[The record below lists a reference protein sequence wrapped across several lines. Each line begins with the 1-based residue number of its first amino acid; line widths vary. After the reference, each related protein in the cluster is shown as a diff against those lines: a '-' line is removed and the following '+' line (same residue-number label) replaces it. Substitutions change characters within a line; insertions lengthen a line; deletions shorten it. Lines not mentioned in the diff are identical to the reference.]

1 MSIRTSLRWKILLPL
16 LFLSIIPL
24 AAIFTTVTILVD
36 QQFHNDLAMR
46 IKDVSAFLERSAA
59 VVQLEKAN
67 YLELMSQNPHLAI
80 AVEDTRTSDDSQVLQ
95 QVLEPQAKKF
105 NFDIIEVLDPQGAL
119 LYRLTDA
126 EDIPMTTG
134 PDNPAIASSLEG
146 TPYFEPGLFDGKFSM
161 IAAVP
166 IRFHDGIVGHLVGV
180 TFFDSQQAQIMK
192 SGSGAEI
199 AFYDESGVVGA
210 SNSDLAKIDV
220 KKVYKGTLTSA
231 DFNGVSHTLFTNSLG
246 GAKRGVLMA
255 LDQTQMLTSR
265 TRIQNI
271 LISVLIISSVL
282 AVLIGSMVSRTIVR
296 PLALVVDNLKEIAEG
311 EGDLTKTLPV
321 TSKDEVGQLAENFN
335 SFIARLAEMVR
346 GTRQVSSDLADASR
360 QIVQSSQ
367 DVNAGAARQSNSL
380 EESYRALQGIDESI
394 NGIADSTSQLVDAAE
409 ESSSATLEL
418 GATIEQIASQMEN
431 LFSTVEE
438 VSSSISEMSVS
449 SQQIAE
455 NVDILSS
462 STEITA
468 SSINQMDAAI
478 KEIEENAEQTS
489 SLSEEAASDAQVGK
503 EAVAA
508 TIRGINDIR
517 EIVDHAGH
525 TIQDLGN
532 QSNKIGSILTV
543 IDDIADQTSLLA
555 LNAAIIAAQA
565 GEHGKG
571 FAVVADEIRE
581 LAERTA
587 VSTREIAGI
596 ISNLQNGTQQAVK
609 AMTTGSKRV
618 HEEVQRSEMTGEA
631 LDKIHLSTSSAMEQV
646 KSIVR
651 ATQEQ
656 ARGSQQITTSINQV
670 ASMLTQITS
679 AIKQQS
685 TGTQQLARASE
696 AMKEI
701 ASQVKL
707 STGEQAKGSHQIN
720 ANIEKIRMMIE
731 RIDEATREQSQRSR
745 QVVEAVSSIRGI
757 AENNLSRTSEFD
769 QVIEALKSQTK
780 TLENEVG
787 AFKV

>member
-1 MSIRTSLRWKILLPL
+1 MSFKTSLRWKILLPL
-16 LFLSIIPL
+16 LTLSIIPL
-24 AAIFTTVTILVD
+24 AAIFTVVTILVD
-36 QQFHNDLAMR
+36 QQFNNDLAMR
-46 IKDVSAFLERSAA
+46 TKDVSAFLERSAA
-59 VVQLEKAN
+59 VIQLEKAN
-67 YLELMSQNPHLAI
+67 YLQLMTQNPHLAM
-80 AVEDTRTSDDSQVLQ
+80 AVENTAIGDDSSLFQEVLQ
-95 QVLEPQAKKF
+95 PQQKKF
-105 NFDIIEVLDPQGAL
+105 NFDILEVLDPNGAL
-119 LYRLTDA
+119 LYRSTDGV
-126 EDIPMTTG
+126 EIPATTG
-134 PDNPAIASSLEG
+134 ADHPVIASSIEG
-146 TPYFEPGLFDGKFSM
+146 TPYFEPDLFDGKFSM

-166 IRFHDGIVGHLVGV
+166 IHFHGDIIGHLVGV
-180 TFFDSQQAQIMK
+180 TFFDEQQALVMK

-199 AFYDESGVVGA
+199 AFFDESGVLGA
-210 SNSDLAKIDV
+210 THEDLAKINV
-220 KKVYKGTLTSA
+220 QEVYLGNLRTAMIGGT
-231 DFNGVSHTLFTNSLG
+231 SHILFTNSLG
-246 GAKRGVLMA
+246 SPKRGVLMA
-255 LDQTQMLTSR
+255 LDQTQMLTAR
-265 TRIQNI
+265 AYIQKI
-271 LISVLIISSVL
+271 LVGVLVIATAL
-282 AVLIGSMVSRTIVR
+282 AILIGSLVSRKIVH
-296 PLALVVDNLKEIAEG
+296 PLLQVVDNLKEIAEG
-311 EGDLTKTLPV
+311 EGDLTKTLSV
-321 TSKDEVGQLAENFN
+321 SSRDEVGQLAN
-335 SFIARLAEMVR
+335 SFNRFVERLAEMVR
-346 GTRQVSSDLADASR
+346 GTRQVSKDLVDAGR
-360 QIVQSSQ
+360 KIGHSSHE
-367 DVNAGAARQSNSL
+367 VNAGAARQSNSL

-431 LFSTVEE
+431 LFATVEE

-462 STEITA
+462 STEVTA

-489 SLSEEAASDAQVGK
+489 SLAEQAANDAHQGK

-517 EIVDHAGH
+517 EIADQAGRA
-525 TIQDLGN
+525 IQDLGN

-596 ISNLQNGTQQAVK
+596 ISNLQNGTQQAVN
-609 AMTTGSKRV
+609 AMTTGSKRIN
-618 HEEVQRSEMTGEA
+618 EEVKRSEMTGEA
-631 LDKIHLSTSSAMEQV
+631 LDKIHHSTSMAMEQV

-656 ARGSQQITTSINQV
+656 AHGSQQITTSINQV
-670 ASMLTQITS
+670 ASMLNQITS

-685 TGTQQLARASE
+685 AGTQQLARAAES
-696 AMKEI
+696 MKEI

-731 RIDEATREQSQRSR
+731 RIDIATQEQSQRSR

-757 AENNLSRTSEFD
+757 AENNLSRTAELD
-769 QVIEALKSQTK
+769 QVIEALKSQTS